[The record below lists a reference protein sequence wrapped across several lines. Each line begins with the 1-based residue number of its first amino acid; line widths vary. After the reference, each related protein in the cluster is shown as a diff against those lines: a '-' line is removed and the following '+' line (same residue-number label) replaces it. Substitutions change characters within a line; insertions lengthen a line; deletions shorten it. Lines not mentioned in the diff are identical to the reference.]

1 MKAFFSKLI
10 NRLPEFSPKNF
21 GIASK
26 VCAGLLA
33 ASAIF
38 FIYEMFT
45 VDNFGITVNWNIF
58 TSAWF
63 GPLFVVGFVLAI
75 VFWGKFGH
83 WGGQPVYVG
92 EDAAGRKQVGRNDD
106 VVDNMF
112 WHFMMPIL
120 GHFVFEPIIYAC
132 LIYYPLMCV
141 FALLGL
147 ILPYALTLI
156 LLAISVA
163 LFMSEKFTANLRF
176 RSTILVVLTTLLTVG
191 LGWVSVK
198 MESGKVKALPVGEEY
213 VGDVLECGEEEIGEE
228 ME

>member
-1 MKAFFSKLI
+1 MKAFFSNLI

-26 VCAGLLA
+26 VCSGLLA

-45 VDNFGITVNWNIF
+45 VDNFGISVNWNIF

-92 EDAAGRKQVGRNDD
+92 EDAAGRKQVVRNDD

-156 LLAISVA
+156 LLAIPVVV
-163 LFMSEKFTANLRF
+163 FMSEKFTINLRF

-191 LGWVSVK
+191 LVWVSVN
-198 MESGKVKALPVGEEY
+198 MESGKVKELPVGEEY